1 MIIWVGETPPKK
13 EEIMLNKQEI
23 AKWIEESVQWLIA
36 EKQGCCRYQLD
47 EHLAIFVGWSAGYG
61 NEKRDDV
68 IQDEDALDWG
78 IDVGIKVWT
87 SDYMQTDYDWLN
99 FPYYQNGDVIDMD
112 YTISPREDYEQVAKY
127 MLEMYD
133 EVKDLELAD
142 DGLILEE
149 D

>member
-1 MIIWVGETPPKK
+1 MK
-13 EEIMLNKQEI
+13 LNKNEV

-78 IDVGIKVWT
+78 IDAGVKVWT
-87 SDYMQTDYDWLN
+87 SDYMQTDYDYLN
-99 FPYYQNGDVIDMD
+99 FPYYQNGDVID
-112 YTISPREDYEQVAKY
+112 TGLSIAPNEDYESIAEYLLK
-127 MLEMYD
+127 MYD
-133 EVKDLELAD
+133 EMKDLELAD
-142 DGLILEE
+142 DGLILWRNE
-149 D
+149 

>member
-1 MIIWVGETPPKK
+1 MKLDKNEV
-13 EEIMLNKQEI
+13 

-78 IDVGIKVWT
+78 IDAGIKVWT

-99 FPYYQNGDVIDMD
+99 FPYYADGDVLDM
-112 YTISPREDYEQVAKY
+112 SLSVPPNVNYEQLAKY
-127 MLEMYD
+127 LLEMYND
-133 EVKDLELAD
+133 VKNLELAD
-142 DGLILEE
+142 DGLILWRNE
-149 D
+149 

>member
-1 MIIWVGETPPKK
+1 ME
-13 EEIMLNKQEI
+13 LNKNEI

-61 NEKRDDV
+61 DEKRNNV

-78 IDVGIKVWT
+78 IDAGIKVWT

-99 FPYYQNGDVIDMD
+99 FPYYESGDVIDMGL
-112 YTISPREDYEQVAKY
+112 SVAPNDNYGQLAKR
-127 MLEMYD
+127 LLKMYD

-142 DGLILEE
+142 DGLILEGE
-149 D
+149 

>member
-1 MIIWVGETPPKK
+1 MK
-13 EEIMLNKQEI
+13 LNKNEI

-61 NEKRDDV
+61 DEKRNDV
-68 IQDEDALDWG
+68 IQDENALDWG
-78 IDVGIKVWT
+78 INAGIKVWT

-99 FPYYQNGDVIDMD
+99 FPYYESGDVIDMELSVAPNEN
-112 YTISPREDYEQVAKY
+112 YGQLAKCLIKMYED
-127 MLEMYD
+127 
-133 EVKDLELAD
+133 VKDLELAD

-149 D
+149 E